1 MNFAEPIRIDEH
13 LTLADRAL
21 AAPMAGIMT
30 PVFCLAA
37 SRMGL
42 IRNWLTPFISITRD
56 SVPSVAALKKK
67 IAPFRNDHPLMV
79 QLLGHDA
86 DSMAETAL
94 RLAECG
100 VQGVNL
106 NFACPAPMV
115 VKNQNGGAVLRDP
128 DLVFK
133 IASAVVCKAGKYANI
148 SAKIRTGFTSWKTEM
163 NTIAD
168 ALADGGIRFIICHF
182 RTVREMYEPVAD
194 PLMRLAQLR
203 ALLPAETVLFGN
215 GDILSLSH
223 AQRMASETGC
233 DGIAAGRALLS
244 NPFLLSKIAQNSD
257 AAATEEEKLYFL
269 RVLLESAVES
279 GQCRKKWLQHS
290 FIEYVKMCFGKE
302 TSVFRSAVAD
312 PEKFVLEILK
322 I

>member
-1 MNFAEPIRIDEH
+1 MNFAQPIRIDEH

-30 PVFCLAA
+30 PVFCKAA
-37 SRMGL
+37 SRMDL

-56 SVPSVAALKKK
+56 SVPSVNSLKKK
-67 IAPFRNDHPLMV
+67 IEPFRNDHALMV

-86 DSMAETAL
+86 ESMAETAL

-106 NFACPAPMV
+106 NFACPSPLV

-128 DLVFK
+128 ELVFN
-133 IASAVVCKAGKYANI
+133 IAKAAVGKAGKYTNI
-148 SAKIRTGFTSWKTEM
+148 SAKIRTGFASSEKELQA
-163 NTIAD
+163 ISQ
-168 ALADGGIRFIICHF
+168 ALTDGGIRFIICHF
-182 RTVREMYEPVAD
+182 RTVQEMYDPVTD
-194 PLMRLAQLR
+194 PLSRLARLR
-203 ALLPAETVLFGN
+203 TFLPSDTILFGN
-215 GDILSLSH
+215 GDILSLAD
-223 AQRMASETGC
+223 AQRMVSETDC

-257 AAATEEEKLYFL
+257 SVAAEEEKLHFL
-269 RVLLESAVES
+269 RILLESAIES
-279 GQCRKKWLQHS
+279 GQCRKRWLRHS

-302 TSVFRSAVAD
+302 TEIFRAVTAN
-312 PEKFVLEILK
+312 PELFASEVLK